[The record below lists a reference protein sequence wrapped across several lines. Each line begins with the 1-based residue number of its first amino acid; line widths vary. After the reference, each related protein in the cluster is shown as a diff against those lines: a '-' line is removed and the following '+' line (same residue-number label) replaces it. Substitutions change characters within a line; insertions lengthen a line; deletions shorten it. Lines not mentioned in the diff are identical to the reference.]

1 MEYILNSLDG
11 GILKIELNRPKKRNA
26 LTLDMY
32 TEFAELLNTAQ
43 TKPEIRVA
51 LVSAAVGDNYSAGND
66 LQDFLDHPA
75 GNGDSPQKQMI
86 DALRVLDK
94 PIVGAV
100 RGAAV
105 GSGATM
111 LTYFDFVY
119 ASQNARFQYPFI
131 NLALVPEFGTSF
143 SLPDQVGYLR
153 AAEIVLLGHPFDAS
167 TALSMG
173 LVTKVFPNVEVLAA
187 AEKIAQEL
195 AQKPLAALKA
205 SKQLLRRQVRPRV
218 AQATQDEMM
227 EFSERVRSADAREAL
242 IAFFEKRPPRFN
254 SSETALIQSNR
265 SLPFDLGA
273 PEADAH

>member
-1 MEYILNSLDG
+1 MGMEYILSSLDE
-11 GILKIELNRPKKRNA
+11 GILKIELNRPQKRNA
-26 LTLDMY
+26 FTLEMY

-43 TKPEIRVA
+43 TKPEIRVV
-51 LVSAAVGDNYSAGND
+51 LVSAAGDNYSAGND
-66 LQDFLDHPA
+66 LQGFLDHAP

-94 PIVGAV
+94 PLVGAV

-119 ASQNARFQYPFI
+119 AGQNAKFQYPFI

-167 TALSMG
+167 SALSMG
-173 LVTKVFPNVEVLAA
+173 LVTKVVPDAEVFAT
-187 AEKIAQEL
+187 AEKVAQEL
-195 AQKPLAALKA
+195 MQKPLAALKA
-205 SKQLLRRQVRPRV
+205 SKQLLRRQVRSRV
-218 AQATQDEMM
+218 ELATHDEMV
-227 EFSERVRSADAREAL
+227 EFSERVRSSDAHEAL
-242 IAFFEKRPPRFN
+242 TAFFEKRPPRFN
-254 SSETALIQSNR
+254 SSRTV
-265 SLPFDLGA
+265 
-273 PEADAH
+273 

>member
-1 MEYILNSLDG
+1 MEYILTNLNEG
-11 GILKIELNRPKKRNA
+11 VLNLELNRAQKRNA

-32 TEFAELLNTAQ
+32 IEFAELLNTAQ
-43 TKPEIRVA
+43 TNPEVRVV
-51 LVSAAVGDNYSAGND
+51 LVSAAGDNYSAGND
-66 LQDFLDHPA
+66 LQDFLDHPP
-75 GNGDSPQKQMI
+75 GSGDSPQKQMI

-94 PIVGAV
+94 PLVGAV

-111 LTYFDFVY
+111 LTYFYFVY
-119 ASQNARFQYPFI
+119 ASQNAKFQYPFI

-143 SLPDQVGYLR
+143 TLPDQVGYLR

-167 TALSMG
+167 SALSMG
-173 LVTKVFPNVEVLAA
+173 MVTKVLPDAEVLAT

-218 AQATQDEMM
+218 EQATQDELV

-242 IAFFEKRPPRFN
+242 TAFFEKRPPRFN
-254 SSETALIQSNR
+254 SSKAT
-265 SLPFDLGA
+265 
-273 PEADAH
+273 

>member
-1 MEYILNSLDG
+1 MEYILKSLDG
-11 GILKIELNRPKKRNA
+11 GILNIQLNRPQKRNA

-32 TEFAELLNTAQ
+32 TEFAGLLNTAQ
-43 TKPEIRVA
+43 TKPEIRVV
-51 LVSAAVGDNYSAGND
+51 LVSAAGENYSAGND
-66 LQDFLDHPA
+66 LQDFLDHPP

-94 PIVGAV
+94 PLVGAV

-153 AAEIVLLGHPFDAS
+153 AAEIILLGHPFDAS
-167 TALSMG
+167 SGLSMG
-173 LVTKVFPNVEVLAA
+173 LVTKILPDAEVLAT
-187 AEKIAQEL
+187 AEQVAQEL

-218 AQATQDEMM
+218 EQATQDELVA
-227 EFSERVRSADAREAL
+227 FSERVRSADAREAL
-242 IAFFEKRPPRFN
+242 TAFFEKRSPRFS
-254 SSETALIQSNR
+254 SSETA
-265 SLPFDLGA
+265 
-273 PEADAH
+273 

>member
-51 LVSAAVGDNYSAGND
+51 LVSEAVGDNYSAGND

>member
-1 MEYILNSLDG
+1 MEYILNNMDG
-11 GILKIELNRPKKRNA
+11 GILKIELNRPQKRNA

-32 TEFAELLNTAQ
+32 TQFAELLNRAQ
-43 TKPEIRVA
+43 TKPEIRVV
-51 LVSAAVGDNYSAGND
+51 LVSAAGDNYSAGND
-66 LQDFLDHPA
+66 LQDFLDHPP
-75 GNGDSPQKQMI
+75 GSGDSPQKQMI

-94 PIVGAV
+94 PLVGAV
-100 RGAAV
+100 RGTAV

-153 AAEIVLLGHPFDAS
+153 AAEIVLLGHSFDAS
-167 TALSMG
+167 SALSMG
-173 LVTKVFPNVEVLAA
+173 LVTKVLPDAEVLAT
-187 AEKIAQEL
+187 AEKVVQEL

-218 AQATQDEMM
+218 EQATQDEMV

-242 IAFFEKRPPRFN
+242 TAFFEKRPPHFN
-254 SSETALIQSNR
+254 NGETA
-265 SLPFDLGA
+265 
-273 PEADAH
+273 